1 MGKRIGKAVR
11 ILLVEDAADL
21 AEAIEHRL
29 LRVGHAV
36 DWQRDGNGASAVLA
50 YQTYDAIVLD
60 IGLPGRDGF
69 AVLSEL
75 RSRGDKTPVLM
86 LTARSEI
93 EDRVQALDIG
103 ADDYLPKP
111 FDFREFDARLRALLR
126 RRQDVAS
133 GITRIGALVFDR
145 GARKVLFEGRN
156 LELPN
161 REYRLLE
168 ILIGRLGR
176 VTSKETIAEHLF
188 GFNDEAGPNAIE
200 LYVARLR
207 KRLEGAP
214 LTIGTVR
221 GAGYIAEASADSVD
235 E

>member
-1 MGKRIGKAVR
+1 MR
-11 ILLVEDAADL
+11 ILLVEDAAEL
-21 AEAIEHRL
+21 AGAIETRL
-29 LRVGHAV
+29 RRDGHAV
-36 DWQRDGNGASAVLA
+36 DWQRDGEGASAVLS
-50 YQTYDAIVLD
+50 YQRYDAIVLD
-60 IGLPGRDGF
+60 IGLPKRDGF
-69 AVLSEL
+69 SVLTEL

-111 FDFREFDARLRALLR
+111 FDFREFDARVRALLR
-126 RRQDVAS
+126 RRQDVAA

-145 GARKVLFEGRN
+145 ASKRALLDGRN

-161 REYRLLE
+161 REYRLFE
-168 ILIGRLGR
+168 ILIGRIGK

-200 LYVARLR
+200 LYIARLR

-214 LTIGTVR
+214 LSIVTVR
-221 GAGYIAEASADSVD
+221 GVGYIVEAAADPVN